1 MKRLMVSL
9 APVVAAVVVSGCS
22 FCTGSGCTTS
32 ATELAQEVQTQFA
45 KYAKSH
51 GLPPLPPVTC
61 PNAIRNEVGAKAIC
75 YAKGDLGGG
84 KRGILPI
91 HVKVTAVDGSTVDL
105 DFHTGDPQPLR

>member
-1 MKRLMVSL
+1 MSRLIVC
-9 APVVAAVVVSGCS
+9 PVLVAVAVVLTGCS

-32 ATELAQEVQTQFA
+32 ATDLARDVQTQFA
-45 KYAKSH
+45 KFAKSR

-84 KRGILPI
+84 HMGVLPI
-91 HVKVTAVDGSTVDL
+91 HVRVDGVNGSTVNLDL
-105 DFHTGDPQPLR
+105 RTGQVQPLH